1 MYFNLSIRNV
11 KRSFKDY
18 LIYFLTITFGVCI
31 FYTFNSLE
39 SQQAMLELSEMQVN
53 FMEILSMFISVA
65 SVFVSFILGF
75 LIIYANRFL
84 IRKRKK
90 ELGIYVSLGMSR
102 GKISSLLVFETLI
115 IGLIS
120 LVTGLVLGTILSQG
134 LSAVTA
140 KLFMVDLKKYEF
152 IFSSEAMVKT
162 IIYFGIM
169 FLLVMIFNSF
179 TISKYKL
186 VDLLNASKK
195 SEDLKGKNIYVSVV
209 LFILSIISLGIA
221 YYLIIDNG
229 LAIIDKRMGI
239 SIVLG
244 IIGTFLFFRS
254 LAGFALKL
262 MQSNKSLYLKNLNMF
277 TSRQVNSKV
286 NTAFISMSV
295 ICLMLFLSICIL
307 SSGLAIQNSLEKD
320 VEFITPYDA
329 SFNMDLLE
337 STIDSEIENAIR
349 DYTGVDIKKYSDE
362 YGEFELYKTD
372 VMFKEIIK
380 NTTDQSVKNKLETL
394 MDFNV
399 PAIKV
404 SDFNEAMKL
413 QNGKEV
419 TLKKGEVIFFNNFN
433 VIEASLDEF
442 LINNNSIKI
451 NEEEYKFSSKKSIY
465 TNIETTMMGSNFL
478 TFILPDED
486 FEGLIPIKSILNL
499 NYKGEK
505 SEMEKL
511 LVEDIAKATEEKE
524 VEDSPFKV
532 RGATRQ
538 IVIEAKSGLST
549 TVLYVG
555 IYLGIVFL
563 ITSAAVLAIQQ
574 LSEAEDNKSRYD
586 TLKKIGVD
594 SKMRNRAMFM
604 QVLIYF
610 MMPLTLAIVHSI
622 VGIYVANEVVAI
634 FGAENSFNASL
645 ITGAAI
651 CVIYGSYFLAT
662 YNGCKNT
669 IK

>member
-39 SQQAMLELSEMQVN
+39 SQQAMLELSEMQLN
-53 FMEILSMFISVA
+53 FMEILKMFISVA
-65 SVFVSFILGF
+65 SIFVSLILGF

-120 LVTGLVLGTILSQG
+120 LVTGLILGIVLSQG
-134 LSAVTA
+134 LGAVTA
-140 KLFMVDLKKYEF
+140 KLFLVDLKKYEF
-152 IFSSEAMVKT
+152 IFSSEAMIKT

-209 LFILSIISLGIA
+209 LFILSIISLGAA

-229 LAIIDKRMGI
+229 LAVIDKKMGI
-239 SIVLG
+239 SIILG
-244 IIGTFLFFRS
+244 IVGTFLFFRS

-262 MQSNKSLYLKNLNMF
+262 VQSNKSVYLKNLNMF
-277 TSRQVNSKV
+277 TLRQVNSKV
-286 NTAFISMSV
+286 NTAFVSMSV

-307 SSGLAIQNSLEKD
+307 SSGLAIKKSLEGD
-320 VEFITPYDA
+320 IEFMTPYDA
-329 SFNMDLLE
+329 SFTMELE
-337 STIDSEIENAIR
+337 KSSIDSGIENSIR
-349 DYTGVDIKKYSDE
+349 DYTGVNIKKYSDD
-362 YGEFELYKTD
+362 YSELYLYESD
-372 VMFKEIIK
+372 VMFKDIIK
-380 NTTDQSVKNKLETL
+380 NTTDPTVKNKLETL

-399 PAIKV
+399 PVIKY
-404 SDFNEAMKL
+404 SEFNEAMKL
-413 QNGKEV
+413 QGGEEIS
-419 TLKKGEVIFFNNFN
+419 LEKGEVFLLYSFNPLGT
-433 VIEASLDEF
+433 SLDEF
-442 LINNNSIKI
+442 LINNDDIKI
-451 NEEEYKFSSKKSIY
+451 NGEEYKLTSKKSIY
-465 TNIETTMMGSNFL
+465 KNIETSMMGSDFL

-486 FEGLIPIKSILNL
+486 VDELVSIRSILNL
-499 NYKGEK
+499 NYKGDK
-505 SEMEKL
+505 KQMEKL
-511 LVEDIAKATEEKE
+511 LVEDISKVMAAGNAEEP
-524 VEDSPFKV
+524 PFKV
-532 RGATRQ
+532 SGATKS

-555 IYLGIVFL
+555 VYLGIVFL

-574 LSEAEDNKSRYD
+574 LSEAADNKSRYE

-594 SKMRNRAMFM
+594 SKMRNRAMFI

-622 VGIYVANEVVAI
+622 VGIYVANEVVVI
-634 FGAENSFNASL
+634 FGAENSFNSSL

-651 CVIYGSYFLAT
+651 CVVYGTYFLAT